1 MHRRRQARW
10 IGGHPLICRRVDEDG
25 DRKALADALRE
36 EVAIMAA
43 RHEETRAGRNGS
55 FVGLSGLSLMGV
67 ADLLVDFLCAR
78 EETITSTKR
87 PGLAL
92 KFGAQELIDAYAECV
107 IAAGGADSP
116 FGFRHWYWHETTAGL
131 TVRHLAEIAKLST
144 DYRARMSCAPQ
155 VLCSPENGISC
166 LVPDRSSM
174 CAVEWRAPDCNR
186 HMQSMAATNC
196 VRSLFPAGDRSHVH
210 RPLAPRQPT
219 TGQARSRACSGRT
232 RSDGTAGRESC
243 GQAPRQVDLDTAVTD
258 LCFHADWSREAMVI
272 GAGEQP
278 RRQVMAHP
286 PAVVGVDGRRQGTPY
301 WL

>member
-1 MHRRRQARW
+1 MGGLAHYLERDGLATVNIALVYKHAAVAQPSPRALWVPFWYGRPLGAPNESVLQRRVLDATMALLDEPGDRLLKEFAEDA
-10 IGGHPLICRRVDEDG
+10 PLTAGALDWRPPFDLPPVDEDG

-43 RHEETRAGRNGS
+43 RHEEARAGRNGS

-107 IAAGGADSP
+107 IATGGADSP

-144 DYRARMSCAPQ
+144 DYRARMAARLKSLLPR
-155 VLCSPENGISC
+155 EWDF
-166 LVPDRSSM
+166 VPGS
-174 CAVEWRAPDCNR
+174 
-186 HMQSMAATNC
+186 
-196 VRSLFPAGDRSHVH
+196 
-210 RPLAPRQPT
+210 
-219 TGQARSRACSGRT
+219 
-232 RSDGTAGRESC
+232 
-243 GQAPRQVDLDTAVTD
+243 
-258 LCFHADWSREAMVI
+258 
-272 GAGEQP
+272 
-278 RRQVMAHP
+278 
-286 PAVVGVDGRRQGTPY
+286 
-301 WL
+301 